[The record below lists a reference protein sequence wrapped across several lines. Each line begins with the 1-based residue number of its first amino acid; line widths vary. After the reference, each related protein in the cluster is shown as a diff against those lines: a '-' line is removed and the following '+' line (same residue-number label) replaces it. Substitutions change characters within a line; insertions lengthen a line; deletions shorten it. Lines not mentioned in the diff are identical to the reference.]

1 MGTFTYENQG
11 TYTFLI
17 YTADSDEVMDTVAV
31 GMTTNNKLEGII
43 SPGIQQKNMTM
54 VCKYNITSMTAL
66 EDVLLGVINRKKLI
80 ALLESMTKSLLYAQ
94 QYLLSEE
101 DFLLDAAHIYV
112 DASTGQAS
120 LIAKPVIMPGGSS
133 YQNFIK
139 AVLNS
144 VISDE
149 SEDCTY
155 IVKIRNYVNRRDGFS
170 YEGFLEVLHKLDSFE
185 NSVYTRADIT
195 PKQEK
200 PVAEQP
206 KVGQPLPQQPN
217 SQQTAGNPMV
227 SKTPTVPNI
236 PNIPNN
242 PNVSNTPKG
251 MTIPQIP
258 QAAKKEAQIPKQPKE
273 EKEKGFGFGK
283 LFGKKEKESNPQ
295 KKQSS
300 PLNFAYPGKAAA
312 ESVGNPVG
320 MAIPGRSN
328 INVQPVS
335 APQPQ
340 APAPMPVQSANVPPQ
355 QMQQPVQAQQGRPAP
370 QVSYV
375 EEDYGNTIMMSDD
388 DGATVLLTGDEDA
401 LNISGAARRV
411 YITREKN
418 QQKMEIA
425 KPMFKLGRSADT
437 ADFYVAGN
445 GMVGREHAF
454 IIREDEHVFIKDNN
468 SKNHTY
474 VNDEMVRAGERVEL
488 KDQDVVRLADE
499 NFLITIQ

>member
-101 DFLLDAAHIYV
+101 DFLLDTAHIYV

-139 AVLNS
+139 VVLNS

-155 IVKIRNYVNRRDGFS
+155 IVKIRNYVNRRDVFS
-170 YEGFLEVLHKLDSFE
+170 YEGLLDVLHKLESTG

-206 KVGQPLPQQPN
+206 MPEQSMPQQPN
-217 SQQTAGNPMV
+217 PQQTAGNPMV

-242 PNVSNTPKG
+242 QNVSNAPKG
-251 MTIPQIP
+251 MTIPQILQTP
-258 QAAKKEAQIPKQPKE
+258 KKEAQIPKQPKE
-273 EKEKGFGFGK
+273 EKEKGFGLGK

-328 INVQPVS
+328 LNAQPVS

-340 APAPMPVQSANVPPQ
+340 APAPVQSANVPQQ
-355 QMQQPVQAQQGRPAP
+355 QMQQPVQAQQGRPAQ

-388 DGATVLLTGDEDA
+388 DGATVLLTGDEEA

-454 IIREDEHVFIKDNN
+454 IIQEDEHVFIKDNN

-474 VNDEMVRAGERVEL
+474 VNDEMVHAGERVEL

>member
-101 DFLLDAAHIYV
+101 DFLLDTAHIYV

-139 AVLNS
+139 VVLNS

-155 IVKIRNYVNRRDGFS
+155 IVKIRNYVNRRDVFS
-170 YEGFLEVLHKLDSFE
+170 YEGLLDVLHKLESTG

-200 PVAEQP
+200 PVAEQSM
-206 KVGQPLPQQPN
+206 PQQPN
-217 SQQTAGNPMV
+217 PQQTAGNPMV
-227 SKTPTVPNI
+227 SKTPTVPDI

-242 PNVSNTPKG
+242 QNVSNAPKG
-251 MTIPQIP
+251 MTIPQILQTP
-258 QAAKKEAQIPKQPKE
+258 KKETQIPKQPKE
-273 EKEKGFGFGK
+273 EKEKGFGLGK

-328 INVQPVS
+328 LNAQPVS
-335 APQPQ
+335 APKPQ
-340 APAPMPVQSANVPPQ
+340 APAPVQSANVPQQ
-355 QMQQPVQAQQGRPAP
+355 QMQQPVQAQQGRPAQ

-388 DGATVLLTGDEDA
+388 DGATVLLTGDEEA

-454 IIREDEHVFIKDNN
+454 IIQEDEHVFIKDNN

>member
-101 DFLLDAAHIYV
+101 DFLLDTAHIYV

-139 AVLNS
+139 VVLNS

-155 IVKIRNYVNRRDGFS
+155 IVKIRNYVNRRDVFS
-170 YEGFLEVLHKLDSFE
+170 YEGLLDVLHKLESTG

-206 KVGQPLPQQPN
+206 MPEQSMPQQPN
-217 SQQTAGNPMV
+217 PQQTAGNPMV
-227 SKTPTVPNI
+227 SKTPTVPDI

-242 PNVSNTPKG
+242 QNVSNAPKG
-251 MTIPQIP
+251 MTIPQILQTP
-258 QAAKKEAQIPKQPKE
+258 KKETQIPKQPKE
-273 EKEKGFGFGK
+273 EKEKGFGLGK

-328 INVQPVS
+328 LNAQPVS
-335 APQPQ
+335 APKPQ
-340 APAPMPVQSANVPPQ
+340 APAPVQSANVPQQ
-355 QMQQPVQAQQGRPAP
+355 QMQQPVQAQQGRPAQ

-388 DGATVLLTGDEDA
+388 DGATVLLTGDEEA

-454 IIREDEHVFIKDNN
+454 IIQEDEHVFIKDNN

>member
-101 DFLLDAAHIYV
+101 DFLLDTAHIYV

-139 AVLNS
+139 VVLNS

-170 YEGFLEVLHKLDSFE
+170 YEGLLDVLHKLESTG

-217 SQQTAGNPMV
+217 PQQTAGNPMV
-227 SKTPTVPNI
+227 SKTPIVPNI

-242 PNVSNTPKG
+242 QNVSNAPKG

-258 QAAKKEAQIPKQPKE
+258 QTPKKEAQIPKPPKE
-273 EKEKGFGFGK
+273 EKEKGFGLGK

-328 INVQPVS
+328 LNAQPVS
-335 APQPQ
+335 ASQPQ
-340 APAPMPVQSANVPPQ
+340 APAPVQSANVPQ
-355 QMQQPVQAQQGRPAP
+355 QQIQQPVQAQQGRPAQ

-388 DGATVLLTGDEDA
+388 DGATVLLTGDEEA

-454 IIREDEHVFIKDNN
+454 IIQEDEHVFIKDNN

>member
-17 YTADSDEVMDTVAV
+17 YMADSDEVMDTVAV

-120 LIAKPVIMPGGSS
+120 LIAKPVIMPGGNS

-139 AVLNS
+139 VVLNS

-155 IVKIRNYVNRRDGFS
+155 IVKIRNYVNRRDVFS
-170 YEGFLEVLHKLDSFE
+170 YEGLLDVLHKLESTG

-206 KVGQPLPQQPN
+206 MPEQSMPQQPN
-217 SQQTAGNPMV
+217 PQQTAGNPMV
-227 SKTPTVPNI
+227 SKTPIVPNI

-242 PNVSNTPKG
+242 QNVSNVPKG
-251 MTIPQIP
+251 MRIPQILQTP
-258 QAAKKEAQIPKQPKE
+258 QKEAQIPKQPKE
-273 EKEKGFGFGK
+273 EKEKGFGLGK

-328 INVQPVS
+328 LNAQPVS

-340 APAPMPVQSANVPPQ
+340 APAPVQSANVPQQ
-355 QMQQPVQAQQGRPAP
+355 QMQQPVQAQQGRSAQ

-388 DGATVLLTGDEDA
+388 DGATVLLTGDEEA

-454 IIREDEHVFIKDNN
+454 IIQEDEHVFIKDNN

>member
-1 MGTFTYENQG
+1 
-11 TYTFLI
+11 
-17 YTADSDEVMDTVAV
+17 
-31 GMTTNNKLEGII
+31 
-43 SPGIQQKNMTM
+43 MTM

-66 EDVLLGVINRKKLI
+66 EDVLIGVINRKKLI

-200 PVAEQP
+200 SVAEQP
-206 KVGQPLPQQPN
+206 KVGQPLPQP
-217 SQQTAGNPMV
+217 TAGNPIA
-227 SKTPTVPNI
+227 SKAPTVPNI

-242 PNVSNTPKG
+242 QNASDAPKG

-300 PLNFAYPGKAAA
+300 PLNFAYPGKTAA

-328 INVQPVS
+328 LNAQPVS

-340 APAPMPVQSANVPPQ
+340 APAPMPAQSANVPQQ
-355 QMQQPVQAQQGRPAP
+355 QMQQPVQAQQGRPAQ

-388 DGATVLLTGDEDA
+388 DGATVLLTGDEDG
-401 LNISGAARRV
+401 LNISSAARRV

-454 IIREDEHVFIKDNN
+454 IIQEDEHVFIKDNN

>member
-101 DFLLDAAHIYV
+101 DFLLDTAHIYV

-139 AVLNS
+139 VVLNS

-170 YEGFLEVLHKLDSFE
+170 YEGLLDVLHKLESTG

-217 SQQTAGNPMV
+217 PQQTAGNPMV
-227 SKTPTVPNI
+227 SKTPIVPNI

-242 PNVSNTPKG
+242 QNVSNAPKG

-258 QAAKKEAQIPKQPKE
+258 QTPKKEAQIPKPPKE
-273 EKEKGFGFGK
+273 EKEKGFGLGK
-283 LFGKKEKESNPQ
+283 LFGKKEKENNPQ

-328 INVQPVS
+328 LNAQPVS

-340 APAPMPVQSANVPPQ
+340 APAPVQSANVPQ
-355 QMQQPVQAQQGRPAP
+355 QQIQQPVQAQQGRPAQ

-388 DGATVLLTGDEDA
+388 DGATVLLTGDEEA

-454 IIREDEHVFIKDNN
+454 IIQEDEHVFIKDNN

>member
-31 GMTTNNKLEGII
+31 GMTTSNKLEGII

-101 DFLLDAAHIYV
+101 DFLLDTAHIYV

-139 AVLNS
+139 VVLNS

-170 YEGFLEVLHKLDSFE
+170 YEGLLDVLHKLESTG

-200 PVAEQP
+200 LVAEQL

-217 SQQTAGNPMV
+217 PQQTAGNPMV
-227 SKTPTVPNI
+227 SKTPIVPNI

-242 PNVSNTPKG
+242 QNVSNAPKG

-258 QAAKKEAQIPKQPKE
+258 QTPKKEAQIPKPPKE
-273 EKEKGFGFGK
+273 EKEKGFGLGK
-283 LFGKKEKESNPQ
+283 LFGKKEKDSNPQ

-328 INVQPVS
+328 LNAQPVS
-335 APQPQ
+335 VPQPQ
-340 APAPMPVQSANVPPQ
+340 APAPVQSANVPQ
-355 QMQQPVQAQQGRPAP
+355 QQIQQPVQAQQGRPAQ

-388 DGATVLLTGDEDA
+388 DGATVLLTGDEEA

-454 IIREDEHVFIKDNN
+454 IIQEDEHVFIKDNN

-488 KDQDVVRLADE
+488 KDQDVIRLADE